1 MALTEPTKNVSG
13 LTDEN
18 DDPVTDFTDV
28 LNKDLP
34 PKLVKRRKKAKR
46 EGYVDKD
53 LDGKPDK
60 DTFNIEDVE
69 TQWAKDLI
77 DSVPELKQLFED
89 AAEEGLFD
97 PASGATGQKRFES
110 RVQDSKWFKENSL
123 TARQMMALEQTDP
136 GQFAE
141 LLETEKMRVIAQG
154 SDLGFPISDA
164 NATNLARQ
172 SLMGNWM
179 GEGRGQ
185 KLNDALM
192 NMAGADALAGMGGAL
207 GDSTSST
214 GSMGEYVRT
223 LRDTAAM
230 NGISF
235 DDGYYNDLARSALTG
250 LTQIDDSIA
259 EIREQAAG
267 LWPPYAE
274 KIRAGYNARDLASSY
289 IQNMASVLQIDP
301 QSISLDDPYIQGSI
315 TAFDDQG
322 NPRSKSLWEQ
332 SNDLRKDPRWI
343 ESNDGQNKVA
353 SAISGV
359 TAMFGITN

>member
-1 MALTEPTKNVSG
+1 MAREFYDEETNER
-13 LTDEN
+13 LTDLSEI
-18 DDPVTDFTDV
+18 PKEQ
-28 LNKDLP
+28 LGKKQRKNK
-34 PKLVKRRKKAKR
+34 RTAKR
-46 EGYVDKD
+46 EGYVDDD
-53 LDGKPDK
+53 LDGKPDI
-60 DTFNIEDVE
+60 DTFNSEDVE

-77 DSVPELKQLFED
+77 NSIPELKQLFKD
-89 AAEEGLFD
+89 AAEEGLLN
-97 PASGATGQKRFES
+97 PASGATGQKRLENLI
-110 RVQDSKWFKENSL
+110 QDTTWFKENSL
-123 TARQMMALEQTDP
+123 TARQMLSLEQTDP

-141 LLETEKMRVIAQG
+141 RLETEKMRVIAQG

-164 NATNLARQ
+164 NANNLARQ

-192 NMAGADALAGMGGAL
+192 NMAGADSLAGTGGAL
-207 GDSTSST
+207 GGSTSST
-214 GSMGEYVRT
+214 GSMGEYVRK

-250 LTQIDDSIA
+250 LTQIDDSVA
-259 EIREQAAG
+259 EIRDQAAG

-301 QSISLDDPYIQGSI
+301 QSISLDDPFIQGSI
-315 TAFDDQG
+315 TSFDDQG
-322 NPRSKSLWEQ
+322 NPRPKSLWEQ
-332 SNDLRKDPRWI
+332 SNELRKDPRWI
-343 ESNDGQNKVA
+343 ESNDGQNKIA
-353 SAISGV
+353 SAVSGV

>member
-1 MALTEPTKNVSG
+1 MAREFYDEETNEL
-13 LTDEN
+13 LTDLSEIPKKQLSKKQREN
-18 DDPVTDFTDV
+18 
-28 LNKDLP
+28 
-34 PKLVKRRKKAKR
+34 KRTAKR

-60 DTFNIEDVE
+60 DTFNSEDIE

-89 AAEEGLFD
+89 ATEEGLFD
-97 PASGATGQKRFES
+97 PASGATGIKRFES

-141 LLETEKMRVIAQG
+141 RLETEKMRVIAQG

-207 GDSTSST
+207 GGSTSST

-332 SNDLRKDPRWI
+332 SNELRKDPRWI
-343 ESNDGQNKVA
+343 ESNNGQNKIA
-353 SAISGV
+353 SAVSGV